1 MNLGMIGIIVSL
13 VLLMFLAYRGIS
25 VIILAPIL
33 ACLATY
39 MSGDFPMVLAYTEI
53 FMKGAGG
60 FVIKYFP
67 VFLTGAIFGKLMGVS
82 GASRRISHF
91 FAEKLGEERAILAV
105 VLATALLVY
114 GGVSLFVVV
123 FAIYPIGS
131 ALFKEAEIPKRL
143 LPGSIALGAFTFA
156 MTSLPGTPQYINTMP
171 MKYFHTNIYA
181 APVIGIVCSIIMGVL
196 GVSWLNYRA
205 KTLMDSGE
213 GYGNHIE
220 EKLEEKEL
228 PNLFVSIAPIILIF
242 ILNYYF
248 TNYFFVNNGV
258 EYLSSMKKLGE
269 KGINN
274 IWPVII
280 SLVSAIILSLLLLRK
295 HLTDVKKDL
304 SDGALSSLLPIMN
317 TASEVGYGAVIK
329 SLAGFALI
337 KHGILSVSGSPLV
350 KVAVSTTTLAG
361 MVGSSSG
368 GTAIALGALGDT
380 FMNMATAVGIN
391 PQVMHRISIMAAG
404 GLDTFPHSGA
414 VITLLAVTGLTHK
427 ESYKDIAM
435 CTMLIPLISTAVAI
449 TLASFG
455 IV

>member
-1 MNLGMIGIIVSL
+1 MDLGMIGIIISL
-13 VLLMFLAYRGIS
+13 VLLMFLAYKGIS

-33 ACLATY
+33 ACFATL
-39 MSGDFPMVLAYTEI
+39 MSGDFPMVVAYTEI
-53 FMKGAGG
+53 FMSGVGS
-60 FVIKYFP
+60 FVVKYFP

-82 GASRRISHF
+82 GASKRISHF
-91 FAEKLGEERAILAV
+91 FADKLGKDRAILAV

-131 ALFKEAEIPKRL
+131 ALFKEAGIPKRL
-143 LPGSIALGAFTFA
+143 LPGAIALGAFTFA
-156 MTSLPGTPQYINTMP
+156 MTALPGTPQYINTMP

-181 APVIGIVCSIIMGVL
+181 APIIGLVSSLIMGVL
-196 GVSWLNYRA
+196 GVTWLNFRA
-205 KTLMDSGE
+205 KKLVSLGE
-213 GYGNHIE
+213 GYGDHIE
-220 EKLEEKEL
+220 EKVEEKEL
-228 PNLFVSIAPIILIF
+228 PNLFISLAPIILIF
-242 ILNYYF
+242 VLNYYF
-248 TNYFFVNNGV
+248 TNYYFVNSSAK
-258 EYLSSMKKLGE
+258 YLVGMEKLG
-269 KGINN
+269 KTSINN

-280 SLVSAIILSLLLLRK
+280 SLLSAIVLSLILLKK
-295 HLTDVKKDL
+295 HLTNVKKDL

-337 KHGILSVSGSPLV
+337 KHGILSVPGSPLV

-380 FMNMATAVGIN
+380 FMTMATTAGIN
-391 PQVMHRISIMAAG
+391 PEVMHRVAIMAAG

-427 ESYKDIAM
+427 ESYKDIAV
-435 CTMLIPLISTAVAI
+435 CTMAIPLIATVVAI
-449 TLASFG
+449 ILASFG